1 MANSKIKI
9 LFLDHTPFIGGA
21 QLSLIDHLKTIDKE
35 KFEVMFGCSVNA
47 EKIGL
52 THDLE
57 KFGIK
62 YKILSFAKLKS
73 LNPLVLYNLIK
84 DILEVRSLIKKEKF
98 DLVFANTVRTHIL
111 SSLAA
116 LFTKTKVIWFMQDFT
131 FPLFLFKILKCLPDK
146 IIYISKATAA
156 NYGEKVEANNI
167 VYIGSDFYKN
177 QITGEQIK
185 NKKIEWNIVDD
196 KTITI
201 GYAGRL
207 VEWKGADLLIKAV
220 SELIHEGINNIK
232 CVIIGSGD
240 GQKGNNEAYLKK
252 LVRENKLEDKVV
264 FTGHRM
270 DVFICMSAFDALCLT
285 SIEPEPFGLVIVEAM
300 MAKTLV
306 FATNDGGPVEII
318 NNRETG
324 FLFEKNVTALT
335 QVLKMA
341 INDSGLRKKIINA
354 AYEMAINNF
363 SVKKMTEDFEKI
375 YFDLLK

>member
-62 YKILSFAKLKS
+62 YKILSFTKLKS

-84 DILEVRSLIKKEKF
+84 DILEVRNLIKKEKF
-98 DLVFANTVRTHIL
+98 DLVFANTVRVHIL
-111 SSLAA
+111 SCLAA
-116 LFTKTKVIWFMQDFT
+116 LFTHAKVIWFMQDFT
-131 FPLFLFKILKCLPDK
+131 FPLFLFKILKYLSDK
-146 IIYISKATAA
+146 IVYISKATAV
-156 NYGEKVEANNI
+156 NYGEKVAANNI

-177 QITGEQIK
+177 QITEEQIK
-185 NKKIEWNIVDD
+185 NKKIEWNVVDD

-201 GYAGRL
+201 GYVGRL

-220 SELIHEGINNIK
+220 SGLVNEGINNIK
-232 CVIIGSGD
+232 CIIIGSGE

-252 LVRENKLEDKVV
+252 LVQENKLEDKVV
-264 FTGHRM
+264 FTGHRT
-270 DVFICMSAFDALCLT
+270 DIFICMSALDALCLT
-285 SIEPEPFGLVIVEAM
+285 SIKPEPFGLVIVEAM

-306 FATNDGGPVEII
+306 VATNDGGPVEII
-318 NNRETG
+318 KNGETG
-324 FLFEKNVTALT
+324 FLFEKKATSLIHVF
-335 QVLKMA
+335 KMA
-341 INDSGLRKKIINA
+341 ISDFELRKKIIEK
-354 AYEMAINNF
+354 AYNSAINNF